1 MFTQVQ
7 SVQGENVAENII
19 KMLQIR
25 VGKADGFKRSD

>member
-7 SVQGENVAENII
+7 SVQGKNVAENII

-25 VGKADGFKRSD
+25 VGKVDGF